1 MGAGLPDVCRGARRL
16 IPTVMLFTRSR
27 KAKFKTKFKA
37 REYVLLRLHQRETDE
52 AMRGRSALTAANL
65 LLRG

>member
-1 MGAGLPDVCRGARRL
+1 LPRGATSNTHRHAVH
-16 IPTVMLFTRSR
+16 PEQ
-27 KAKFKTKFKA
+27 KGQFKTKFKA